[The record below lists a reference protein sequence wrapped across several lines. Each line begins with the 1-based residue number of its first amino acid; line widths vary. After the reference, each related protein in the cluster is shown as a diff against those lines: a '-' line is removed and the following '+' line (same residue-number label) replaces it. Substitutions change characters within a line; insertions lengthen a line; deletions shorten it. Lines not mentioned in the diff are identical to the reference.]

1 MYVKSF
7 TFNPFQTNCYIC
19 HDAGEAVIIDP
30 SCHTEAER
38 QQVLNHLDAH
48 DLTVRHLLLTHGHID
63 HIFGCKAFAEHFGMS
78 WQMHRADVPMLKRSQ
93 EQAMLFGVPLE
104 QPPMPE
110 TFLDEGDTIAFG
122 EVTWDVLY
130 TPGHSRGSICF
141 HDVRGDFVIAG
152 DVLFAGSIGRTDLPG
167 GSMPELMRSIFQ
179 KLIPLGDSTQVYPGH
194 GPATTIGHERQ
205 SNPFLVDRVTG

>member
-7 TFNPFQTNCYIC
+7 TFNPFQTNCFVC

-30 SCHTEAER
+30 SCHTERER
-38 QQVLNHLDAH
+38 QQVLDYLDAH

-63 HIFGCKAFAEHFGMS
+63 HIFGCKAFAEHFGMP
-78 WQMHRADVPMLKRSQ
+78 WQMHRADVPMLKRAQ
-93 EQAMLFGVPLE
+93 EQSLLFGVPLE
-104 QPPMPE
+104 QPPVPE
-110 TFLDEGDTIAFG
+110 TFLDESDTVTFG
-122 EVTWDVLY
+122 EATWTVLY

-141 HDVRGDFVIAG
+141 HDARGDFVIAG
-152 DVLFAGSIGRTDLPG
+152 DMLFAGSIGRTDLPG

-194 GPATTIGHERQ
+194 GPETTIGHERQ
-205 SNPFLVDRVTG
+205 TNPFLTDRVTG